1 DRFGTM
7 ESMPMFAIKCLHR
20 VFSLKPPSSA
30 VKTQRQPDGS
40 YLVFLADGESGLRIF
55 RFIGPF

>member
-1 DRFGTM
+1 
-7 ESMPMFAIKCLHR
+7 MFAVKCLHR
-20 VFSLKPPSSA
+20 VFSLKPPSFA